1 MEQIS
6 IFPYSAEEREIVLKE
21 FGFTETGIK
30 EDVAGIM
37 DWFQKQPHL
46 VEAGIDSE
54 VIVKMLIM
62 AKGSREK
69 VKSKIDKFYKYR
81 GMSPDLIHSRIELLN
96 GNQDLFTF
104 YRQAIS
110 TKLYEGMRITTL
122 KFVDPNPSSFKIEEI
137 FRNSYMVGDL
147 RVKYDYMLGEIW
159 LLDLKNI
166 SLGHFL
172 RINPMVVQRAS
183 QMFQDGSGFRV
194 FSVHVLNV
202 PSIGLQLY
210 NFFKQFIKP
219 KLLERL
225 MVHETLEELHKVL
238 PKIYLPKDYGGEDYS
253 MDEFK
258 DLYQKEF
265 RSGKTLQYLLDGC
278 KMVSDE
284 KKRPGVYRNEDRNED
299 LAGTFK
305 NLNLD

>member
-6 IFPYSAEEREIVLKE
+6 IFPYSAEERKTILKE
-21 FGFTETGIK
+21 LGFTEKGLE
-30 EDVAGIM
+30 EDVEAIM
-37 DWFQKQPHL
+37 DWFQRQPHL
-46 VEAGIDSE
+46 VEAGIESE

-69 VKSKIDKFYKYR
+69 VKSKIDRFYKYR
-81 GMSPDLIHSRIELLN
+81 GMSPDLIQSRIEVLT

-104 YRQAIS
+104 NRQAIS
-110 TKLYEGMRITTL
+110 TKLYEGKRITTL
-122 KFVDPNPSSFKIEEI
+122 MFVDSNPSSFKIEEI

-166 SLGHFL
+166 TLGHFL
-172 RINPMVVQRAS
+172 RINPMVVQRAA
-183 QMFQDGSGFRV
+183 QMFQEGSGFRV
-194 FSVHVLNV
+194 FSIHVLNV
-202 PSIGLQLY
+202 PSIGRQIY

-225 MVHETLEELHKVL
+225 MVHETLEDLHKFL

-278 KMVSDE
+278 KKVSDE
-284 KKRPGVYRNEDRNED
+284 KKRPGVNTIEE

-305 NLNLD
+305 KLNLD

>member
-1 MEQIS
+1 MEQIR
-6 IFPYSAEEREIVLKE
+6 IFPYTAEERRRMIKE
-21 FGFTETGIK
+21 FGFTENGIK
-30 EDVAGIM
+30 EDVEAIM
-37 DWFQKQPHL
+37 DWFKRQPHL

-81 GMSPDLIHSRIELLN
+81 GLSPDLIHSRIEVLK
-96 GNQDLFTF
+96 GDEDFFTF

-110 TKLYEGMRITTL
+110 TKLYEGKRITTL

-147 RVKYDYMLGEIW
+147 RLKYDYMLGEIW

-166 SLGHFL
+166 TLGHFL

-183 QMFQDGSGFRV
+183 QMFQEGSGFRV
-194 FSVHVLNV
+194 FSIHVLNV
-202 PSIGLQLY
+202 PSIGRQIY
-210 NFFKQFIKP
+210 NLFKQFIKP

-225 MVHETLEELHKVL
+225 MVHGTLEELYKVL
-238 PKIYLPKDYGGEDYS
+238 PKMYLPKDYGGDDYS

-258 DLYQKEF
+258 DLYQNEF
-265 RSGKTLQYLLDGC
+265 RSGTTLQYLLDSC
-278 KMVSDE
+278 KKVSDE
-284 KKRPGVYRNEDRNED
+284 KKRPGVNKNEE

-305 NLNLD
+305 QLNLD